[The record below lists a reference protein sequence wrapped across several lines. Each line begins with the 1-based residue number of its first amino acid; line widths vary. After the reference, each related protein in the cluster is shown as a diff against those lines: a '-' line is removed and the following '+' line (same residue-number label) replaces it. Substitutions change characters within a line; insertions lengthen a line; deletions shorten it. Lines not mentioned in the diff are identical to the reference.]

1 MKPGFEGIAFQGV
14 SRRAFLMSSGAAAVG
29 IAFGG
34 ALAARKAFAQSAPF
48 MPNGWARVGTD
59 NIVTVYAPACEM
71 GQGVFTA
78 MPLLIAEEMDLDW
91 SRVRIEQA
99 PYNPKV
105 YGNPLFGGNM
115 LAGASRT
122 TRGYYQIMRL
132 AGMQCRAIMVDNAAR
147 KWGVGPAECSTEPSM
162 VVHKASGRRMTY
174 GEIAAF
180 AEVPANPPQFT
191 PEQLKPMKE
200 FRLIGKDI
208 PRVEVPD
215 KVAGQA
221 RYGIDVRLPGML
233 YATVLRAP
241 VNGERALRVED
252 AEAKKVPGVKQIV
265 ALPYGVAVVAETY
278 PAAMKAKRALKVE
291 WSQASKARS
300 YSSESAMAE
309 YMKRV
314 RDLSDKG
321 TIYEAEGDARGAI
334 DKAAKRVVAEYT
346 TLNVTHATMEPQN
359 CTARVDGDSI
369 EFWAPTQSPF
379 GVWLA
384 AV

>member
-1 MKPGFEGIAFQGV
+1 
-14 SRRAFLMSSGAAAVG
+14 
-29 IAFGG
+29 
-34 ALAARKAFAQSAPF
+34 
-48 MPNGWARVGTD
+48 
-59 NIVTVYAPACEM
+59 M

-147 KWGVGPAECSTEPSM
+147 RWGVGPAECSTEPSM

-200 FRLIGKDI
+200 FRLIGKDL
-208 PRVEVPD
+208 PRVEVPA
-215 KVAGQA
+215 KVSGQA

-241 VNGERALRVED
+241 VNGERALKVDD
-252 AEAKKVPGVKQIV
+252 AEAKKIAGVKQIV
-265 ALPYGVAVVAETY
+265 PLPYGVAGGAGSHS
-278 PAAMKAKRALKVE
+278 PPFKSPRAPQIE
-291 WSQASKARS
+291 GRQAPQTRASTTH
-300 YSSESAMAE
+300 
-309 YMKRV
+309 
-314 RDLSDKG
+314 KG
-321 TIYEAEGDARGAI
+321 I
-334 DKAAKRVVAEYT
+334 
-346 TLNVTHATMEPQN
+346 PQYVQ
-359 CTARVDGDSI
+359 RPGQ
-369 EFWAPTQSPF
+369 P
-379 GVWLA
+379 
-384 AV
+384 